1 MDWDDMKVFLAVARG
16 ESLSAAGRGLLMDP
30 ATVGRR
36 IAKLEQGLDVALFA
50 KSPQGYAL
58 TDAGQRL
65 VGHAEAAEQAMAGA
79 VEELQGQGTGL
90 SGQIRIGAPD
100 GCANYLLPQVCAA
113 ICDAN
118 PDLDIQIVALPRV
131 FNLSKREADMA
142 IGVSPPTAGRLLV
155 QKITDYRLTLAAT
168 RGYLRTHPP
177 ILTPAD
183 LRGHR
188 MVGYIPDM
196 IFDKE
201 LDYLGDLGV
210 DRVAL
215 ASNSASVQFQWV
227 RQGMGLGMVH
237 DFAIPSARRVSR
249 VLADQ
254 IKLTRTFY
262 LIRHADDRR
271 LERMSRLAEAL
282 AHGLRAE
289 VARLENPLAG
299 NADGAVEM

>member
-1 MDWDDMKVFLAVARG
+1 MKVFLAVARG
-16 ESLSAAGRGLLMDP
+16 ESLSAAGRVLQMDP

-36 IAKLEQGLDVALFA
+36 VAKLEQGLDTALFA

-65 VGHAEAAEQAMAGA
+65 VAHAEAAEQAMAGA
-79 VEELQGQGTGL
+79 LEELQGQGAGL

-113 ICDAN
+113 ISDAN

-155 QKITDYRLTLAAT
+155 QKITDYHLTLAAA
-168 RGYLRTHPP
+168 RGYLRAHPP

-183 LRGHR
+183 LKGHR
-188 MVGYIPDM
+188 MIGYIPDM

-227 RQGMGLGMVH
+227 RQGLGLGVVH
-237 DFAIPSARRVSR
+237 DFAIPFAPRVRRV
-249 VLADQ
+249 LPDQ
-254 IKLTRTFY
+254 IGLTRTFY

-271 LERMSRLAEAL
+271 LERMSRFAAAL
-282 AHGLRAE
+282 AQGLRAE
-289 VARLENPLAG
+289 VARLEASVGQDAG
-299 NADGAVEM
+299 